1 MVKLNIYESFWHK
14 CFSEIIICGET
25 KRPNVRLFT
34 YLQLRLLIFQIFF
47 FCCYMYTDYTTAFN
61 FQDTAHLR
69 ARFSLIYNDSLLL
82 IPI

>member
-1 MVKLNIYESFWHK
+1 MSLFG
-14 CFSEIIICGET
+14 IIAFL
-25 KRPNVRLFT
+25 KSLFAGKQKDQT
-34 YLQLRLLIFQIFF
+34 FVCLLISITVANFPDFF